1 MRRQA
6 SCTVVTFRRYGVD
19 NAPRDH
25 KFPSEKGA
33 GKYVQR
39 GKWFYLKYLL
49 FICILHI
56 RKVNLHV
63 VWMISPLI
71 NIVSLSFQVVG
82 R

>member
-1 MRRQA
+1 MVLITLLAIISFLRKKE
-6 SCTVVTFRRYGVD
+6 
-19 NAPRDH
+19 P
-25 KFPSEKGA
+25 EILL

-49 FICILHI
+49 FICILYI

>member
-33 GKYVQR
+33 GNTS
-39 GKWFYLKYLL
+39 GKIRSTGKVVLLKVSA
-49 FICILHI
+49 FHLHFVH
-56 RKVNLHV
+56 KKGEFTCC
-63 VWMISPLI
+63 MDD
-71 NIVSLSFQVVG
+71 
-82 R
+82 